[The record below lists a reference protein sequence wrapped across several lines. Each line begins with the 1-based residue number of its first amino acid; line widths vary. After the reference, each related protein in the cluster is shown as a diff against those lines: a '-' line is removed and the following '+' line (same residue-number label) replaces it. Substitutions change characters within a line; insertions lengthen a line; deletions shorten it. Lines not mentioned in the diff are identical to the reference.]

1 MKFCPVLLPLRV
13 AAKPDAISGFAGWI
27 VSEEC
32 ARQCAVKVLRPV
44 RAREGS
50 AERTPTPSKARYGAQ
65 HRRQA
70 RADALSL
77 DPSAWRAV
85 QMICATARGSDVFR
99 SGSEGAEGAMTTL
112 LDSRIQ
118 MQGFPCLLNGWS

>member
-1 MKFCPVLLPLRV
+1 MGPGIKSCPVLLPLRA
-13 AAKPDAISGFAGWI
+13 AAKPDAISGFAGQI
-27 VSEEC
+27 GFREC
-32 ARQCAVKVLRPV
+32 ARQCAVMVRRPV

-50 AERTPTPSKARYGAQ
+50 AMRSPTPSAARYGAQ

-85 QMICATARGSDVFR
+85 SWLRATARGSGVFALAQ
-99 SGSEGAEGAMTTL
+99 GS
-112 LDSRIQ
+112 
-118 MQGFPCLLNGWS
+118 WSKYPHPKE